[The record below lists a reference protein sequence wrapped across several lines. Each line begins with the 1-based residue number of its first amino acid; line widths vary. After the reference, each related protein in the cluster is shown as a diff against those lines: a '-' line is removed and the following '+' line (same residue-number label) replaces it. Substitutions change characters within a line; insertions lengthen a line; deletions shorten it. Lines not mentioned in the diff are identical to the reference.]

1 MYLRRK
7 IDDFLQKWKEDLD
20 KLPLIVRGARQVGKT
35 EAIKQF
41 AKKNYKRIIEINFVE
56 NPQFKGITENGYNPE
71 AIIKLITMQNPSFI
85 FEPYNTLIF
94 FDEIQEFPEIA
105 TSLKFFKID
114 GKYDV
119 ICSGSL
125 LGIPQSQMTSS

>member
-7 IDDFLQKWKEDLD
+7 IDDFLQKWKDDLD

-105 TSLKFFKID
+105 TSLKFF
-114 GKYDV
+114 
-119 ICSGSL
+119 
-125 LGIPQSQMTSS
+125 